1 MNDIFSELHHALRT
15 GCDTVLVTIVD
26 DDGSAPRGKG
36 SQMLVSAAG
45 RLTGTIGG
53 GAVEAGCIAMAK
65 ELLPQKASA
74 QHHFALHPNPGE
86 DIGMVCGGNVTVW
99 LQYIA
104 ADDAHWHSLL
114 AQISALFAQHT
125 GGQLV
130 LYADGR
136 APALLDA
143 NGACLVAG
151 HPEISDKPEAKR
163 FVLPLSAGER
173 AVIFGAGHITHAL
186 VPILKSVGFRP
197 VVFDCRP
204 ELAQACRFPDAERVV
219 CGDYAAIADSLAL
232 APEDYLVVMTHGH
245 LHDFEVQLQVLQKQ
259 FAYVGVIGSRAK
271 TAAAHARLLAEGIS
285 QQALDRVHTPI
296 GTKIRAV
303 TPEEIAVSIAGEMIC
318 VRAEAR
324 DGAQDRHHP
333 CPMHE

>member
-1 MNDIFSELHHALRT
+1 M
-15 GCDTVLVTIVD
+15 
-26 DDGSAPRGKG
+26 
-36 SQMLVSAAG
+36 
-45 RLTGTIGG
+45 
-53 GAVEAGCIAMAK
+53 
-65 ELLPQKASA
+65 
-74 QHHFALHPNPGE
+74 
-86 DIGMVCGGNVTVW
+86 
-99 LQYIA
+99 
-104 ADDAHWHSLL
+104 
-114 AQISALFAQHT
+114 
-125 GGQLV
+125 
-130 LYADGR
+130 
-136 APALLDA
+136 
-143 NGACLVAG
+143 
-151 HPEISDKPEAKR
+151 
-163 FVLPLSAGER
+163 
-173 AVIFGAGHITHAL
+173 
-186 VPILKSVGFRP
+186 PILKSVGFRP